1 MWKTLAASV
10 LMLTTLAGC
19 ATFSAGRDE
28 HVAALSPVPRDL
40 RVCFNRLTPMPPEGP
55 MSKSQTIALIAA
67 LRKSEVAKSQ
77 CGKRLI
83 AFYEAHI

>member
-1 MWKTLAASV
+1 
-10 LMLTTLAGC
+10 
-19 ATFSAGRDE
+19 
-28 HVAALSPVPRDL
+28 
-40 RVCFNRLTPMPPEGP
+40 MPPEGAL
-55 MSKSQTIALIAA
+55 SKGETIKLIAT

>member
-1 MWKTLAASV
+1 
-10 LMLTTLAGC
+10 MLTTLAGC

-28 HVAALSPVPRDL
+28 HVASLSPVPRDL
-40 RVCFNRLTPMPPEGP
+40 RSCFNKLTPMPPEGAL
-55 MSKSQTIALIAA
+55 SKGETIKLIAT

>member
-1 MWKTLAASV
+1 
-10 LMLTTLAGC
+10 
-19 ATFSAGRDE
+19 
-28 HVAALSPVPRDL
+28 
-40 RVCFNRLTPMPPEGP
+40 MPPEGP